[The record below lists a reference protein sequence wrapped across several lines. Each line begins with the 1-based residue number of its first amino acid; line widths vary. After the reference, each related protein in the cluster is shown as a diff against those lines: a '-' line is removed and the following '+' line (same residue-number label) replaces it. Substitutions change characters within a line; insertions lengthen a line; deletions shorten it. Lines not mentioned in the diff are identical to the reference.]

1 MINTRVKLLQ
11 VVSASL
17 WCLGSAGIIF
27 GFAAFKIIL
36 IQEGVYSDRCV
47 IDQTVPSK
55 EACIAQDLKLNDMF
69 TISAALTNLM
79 ALPVGYILDRV
90 GPRISGI
97 LGSICL
103 FLGSCFFIM
112 ANSWYPTIDPY
123 LMGYIMFAMG
133 GPFVFIS
140 CFQLANSFPKRSGTI
155 LAVLTGS
162 FDTSSA
168 LFLGYRL
175 IYQSLPHGLSLRK
188 FFTIYLIVPVFIL
201 ICQCTFMPHESYKTM
216 GTIAKIAEEGLD
228 ENGQLIE
235 GDDGTNIVSDD
246 SERASLINNNAIET
260 GRNMIGG
267 DSTLHR
273 RKSVLET
280 YMENKL
286 EHKTG
291 GMFGI
296 LHGEDAWS
304 QIKSPWFILMFIFAS
319 IAMVRINYF
328 IATVRSQE
336 EYLLGDIELAI
347 KLNGIFDVLLPVG
360 GVISIPFI
368 GMILDHLKPLT
379 TLSILSIMS
388 VTIGIFGLIPRSF
401 AANLFGIILL
411 VLYRPFYYT
420 VVSDYC
426 SKVFGFDTFGT
437 VYGLLTCLCGLFT
450 LTQSLMDKWTHTTFQ
465 MNPTPINIVLL
476 VITTVSCTSLIGYIN
491 HQLNIAGPKKNNPNE
506 NDNVHSE
513 YNTL

>member
-1 MINTRVKLLQ
+1 MSRG
-11 VVSASL
+11 
-17 WCLGSAGIIF
+17 LGDVYKRQ
-27 GFAAFKIIL
+27 AFKIIL

-336 EYLLGDIELAI
+336 
-347 KLNGIFDVLLPVG
+347 
-360 GVISIPFI
+360 
-368 GMILDHLKPLT
+368 
-379 TLSILSIMS
+379 
-388 VTIGIFGLIPRSF
+388 
-401 AANLFGIILL
+401 
-411 VLYRPFYYT
+411 
-420 VVSDYC
+420 
-426 SKVFGFDTFGT
+426 
-437 VYGLLTCLCGLFT
+437 
-450 LTQSLMDKWTHTTFQ
+450 
-465 MNPTPINIVLL
+465 
-476 VITTVSCTSLIGYIN
+476 
-491 HQLNIAGPKKNNPNE
+491 
-506 NDNVHSE
+506 
-513 YNTL
+513 